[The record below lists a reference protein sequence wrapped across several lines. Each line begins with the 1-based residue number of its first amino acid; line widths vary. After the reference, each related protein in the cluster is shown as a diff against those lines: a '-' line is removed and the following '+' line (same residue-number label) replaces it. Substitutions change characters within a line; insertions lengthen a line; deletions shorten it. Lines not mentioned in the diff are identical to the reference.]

1 MFLKLVDVIAAEIMM
16 GTKVVLWSSDVTFL
30 AASLLLVCFVE
41 RNKRL
46 WILLCSCITW
56 RALDF
61 YSNGEANQ
69 TSFRL
74 LKISVAV
81 LQDCLC
87 HSYAHIVMKQPVFS
101 RLAEHW
107 IAFVIAVKLLNT
119 SDASFHTCFNLV
131 HLACFYDSLA
141 HANKCTYWSRSKL
154 ASTKTRMLFTCSN
167 II

>member
-1 MFLKLVDVIAAEIMM
+1 M
-16 GTKVVLWSSDVTFL
+16 GSKVVLWSSDVTFL
-30 AASLLLVCFVE
+30 AALLLLVCFVE

-46 WILLCSCITW
+46 WVLLYSCITW

-61 YSNGEANQ
+61 FFQMEKANQ

-74 LKISVAV
+74 PKISVAIKI

-87 HSYAHIVMKQPVFS
+87 HSYAQIIIEQPVFF
-101 RLAEHW
+101 RLAEYW

-119 SDASFHTCFNLV
+119 SDVSLHTCFNLV

-141 HANKCTYWSRSKL
+141 HANKYMYWSMSKL
-154 ASTKTRMLFTCSN
+154 GSIKNTYAMIQGFTCFYHYLAC
-167 II
+167 